1 MQKVTDSAT
10 ELTGAK
16 FGAFFYNVIDAAG
29 ESFLLYTLSGAPRE
43 AFERFG
49 LPRNTPVFET
59 TFRGVG
65 IIRSADITKDPRYG
79 QLPPH
84 HGMPRGHLPVRS
96 YLAVPVK
103 SRSGEVIGGLFF
115 GHPEPDVFTERA
127 ERLVGGMAAQ
137 AGIAIDNAR
146 LYDAAQKASE
156 ERRGLLE
163 SERAARSAAERLS
176 EIKDEFLATLSHEL
190 RTPLNAIVGWAEVL
204 RRGPKSEADLAK
216 GLETIERSARV
227 QAQLI
232 DDLLDMSRIASGKMR
247 LDVQPIR
254 PSSFIQ
260 AAVETLKPSAE
271 AKGVTLTTVLDPGA
285 GPISGDPNRLQQV
298 VWNLLSNAIK
308 FTPRGGK
315 VQILLERV
323 NSHVE
328 ISVADTG
335 IGIKPEF
342 ADHLFERF
350 RQADATA
357 SRNYGGLG
365 LGLSIVKQ
373 LVELHGGTIHV
384 ASPGEDLGTT
394 VVVRLPLTVVHRA
407 GSEAGRPE
415 EPSAAAYL
423 STDLS
428 GVKVLVVDDQEDAC
442 ELIRRLLEDCGA
454 VVTTSCSAEEALPLV
469 SGERPD
475 VLISDI
481 GMPGTDGYRFL
492 ASVRDAR
499 SGERRPRAGDRPH
512 GLRPLGRSHAR
523 PARRIPRA
531 RLETRGPF
539 GARGHRRERRGPDS
553 RAAVD
558 VSPRR
563 RLIFLR
569 CTRRNVSCIARRRP
583 VCEQRGRFDQ
593 FKQEV
598 RVMDERRRFG
608 LRGEEDEERFG
619 RYEEGFESGG
629 AGRYAQSNEW
639 GRGFRGQNPRGSAP
653 YGPGPLGAG
662 IVWAGIF
669 GQGSYGRGQGSFGQ
683 GGRESRNDYERGH
696 EGRSF
701 DRSFE
706 EDGWRPG
713 ERSSFG
719 SGSSRYEGGRSSS
732 PSWRDRSG
740 QQEWSE
746 SEGYRG
752 EPRMRQFQ
760 RGSFS
765 GQGSQGGFSGGT
777 RPHSLGRRR
786 PGRGRGL
793 RATALLGQLRAR
805 PWRPARGVVRLDDGP
820 LLRKGAQGL
829 HPFR

>member
-1 MQKVTDSAT
+1 MSTDDEEAMLRSVALQNARSIMQARKRAEDDLRRVEQDLRESEHQLRAIADAAPVLISYIDAEERYRFVNRQYEKWFEQPIEGMLGRHMRDVLGEAAYEFLRPYTARALAGERVQFESEIPYARGKPRYIEASYVPDVSEDHTVRGFYAVVADITGRKQTERALVERTRDLEILNDTGTGIASELDLQTLVQKVTDSAT

-16 FGAFFYNVIDAAG
+16 FGAFFYNVTDASG

-43 AFERFG
+43 AFEHFG

-65 IIRSADITKDPRYG
+65 IIRSADITTDPRYG

-204 RRGPKSEADLAK
+204 RRGPKTEADLAK

-271 AKGVTLTTVLDPGA
+271 AKGVVLTTVLDPGA

-323 NSHVE
+323 NSHIE

-373 LVELHGGTIHV
+373 LVELHGGAIHV
-384 ASPGEDLGTT
+384 ASPGEGLGTT

-407 GSEAGRPE
+407 GSDAGYAGPGAE
-415 EPSAAAYL
+415 ETAVAAYL

-428 GVKVLVVDDQEDAC
+428 GVRVLVVDDQDDAC
-442 ELIRRLLEDCGA
+442 DLIRRLLEDCGA
-454 VVTTSCSAEEALPLV
+454 VVTTACSAEEALPLV
-469 SGERPD
+469 HGERPD

-481 GMPGTDGYRFL
+481 GMPGQDGYR
-492 ASVRDAR
+492 VPRQRPRAR
-499 SGERRPRAGDRPH
+499 SGGRRPGPGDCPH
-512 GLRPLGRSHAR
+512 GVRALGRSHAR

-531 RLETRGPF
+531 RLEARGSR
-539 GARGHRRERRGPDS
+539 GARSHGRECRGPDS
-553 RAAVD
+553 RATV
-558 VSPRR
+558 
-563 RLIFLR
+563 
-569 CTRRNVSCIARRRP
+569 AR
-583 VCEQRGRFDQ
+583 
-593 FKQEV
+593 
-598 RVMDERRRFG
+598 
-608 LRGEEDEERFG
+608 
-619 RYEEGFESGG
+619 
-629 AGRYAQSNEW
+629 AA
-639 GRGFRGQNPRGSAP
+639 
-653 YGPGPLGAG
+653 
-662 IVWAGIF
+662 
-669 GQGSYGRGQGSFGQ
+669 
-683 GGRESRNDYERGH
+683 
-696 EGRSF
+696 
-701 DRSFE
+701 
-706 EDGWRPG
+706 
-713 ERSSFG
+713 
-719 SGSSRYEGGRSSS
+719 SGSSFPSEERLLHCSTSS
-732 PSWRDRSG
+732 
-740 QQEWSE
+740 
-746 SEGYRG
+746 
-752 EPRMRQFQ
+752 
-760 RGSFS
+760 
-765 GQGSQGGFSGGT
+765 
-777 RPHSLGRRR
+777 
-786 PGRGRGL
+786 GL
-793 RATALLGQLRAR
+793 
-805 PWRPARGVVRLDDGP
+805 
-820 LLRKGAQGL
+820 
-829 HPFR
+829 